1 MILSLT
7 FDGLLR
13 LISQVLDLYEVE
25 TFMLRNTPCNLIR
38 IDNITID
45 DNINKSI
52 NFIHGGDLL
61 VKRSAL

>member
-7 FDGLLR
+7 LDGLLC

-38 IDNITID
+38 IDNINID
-45 DNINKSI
+45 DNINESI

-61 VKRSAL
+61 VKGSAL